1 MLLVTLLCVHRICVH
16 VSFRQRRGGEGGGKD
31 WQRLSQGE
39 HGHIEYAAAELRRRH
54 GQTPGVVE
62 GCVAAV
68 AVAVASLRAKRH

>member
-1 MLLVTLLCVHRICVH
+1 V
-16 VSFRQRRGGEGGGKD
+16 GGGKD